1 MCQVLYFK
9 MKPQSRRGFKMT
21 VLNYMRKLRKDIEAK
36 HIGETFLL
44 SAEGEAVEVPQRSTY
59 DILSEIDAM
68 QGLNVKERFYADI
81 SARCHCEERS
91 DAAI

>member
-1 MCQVLYFK
+1 
-9 MKPQSRRGFKMT
+9 MT

-44 SAEGEAVEVPQRSTY
+44 NAEGEAVEVPQRSTY

-91 DAAI
+91 DAAIQLISHSYYRNAHARQ